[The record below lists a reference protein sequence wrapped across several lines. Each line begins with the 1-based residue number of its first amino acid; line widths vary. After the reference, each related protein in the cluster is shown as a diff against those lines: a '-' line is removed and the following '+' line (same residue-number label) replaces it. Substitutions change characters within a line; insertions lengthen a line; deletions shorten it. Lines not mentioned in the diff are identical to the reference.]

1 MSHLSS
7 STGLYQLKVT
17 VLQKIL
23 ILPKK
28 WKTPEIIGIIELA
41 SIHLSSQLHSFPRS
55 QIFGAEIPFHL
66 ARYLCYKNS
75 LWEKISQLK
84 LTFYYDEQPDPSL
97 RQHCVCE
104 SVPESPKLLG

>member
-41 SIHLSSQLHSFPRS
+41 SIHLSS
-55 QIFGAEIPFHL
+55 
-66 ARYLCYKNS
+66 
-75 LWEKISQLK
+75 
-84 LTFYYDEQPDPSL
+84 
-97 RQHCVCE
+97 
-104 SVPESPKLLG
+104 